1 MMRSGYGWLWLT
13 GLIAGA
19 FAVRTL
25 LLIDATALWSDEL
38 YSVGKSF
45 QASPAGLLEMLR
57 QDTHPP
63 LYYGLLWC
71 WGQLVGQSPV
81 SLRLLSWLAYVSG
94 GVVMVLQARA
104 LCSDRRMVM
113 PLAVLFA
120 FCSPYPVR
128 FAIEGKSYALLVL
141 LVALAWW
148 WRGKESS
155 IFYGIAVALAGL
167 THFYGLFLTLAAA
180 AWDGWQRRRRLMA
193 AALLGALPAVLWI
206 AHAAGYLF
214 SPRAGSW
221 IGAPEFALLEES
233 LARALGLWPLPKLL
247 LLALSFLM
255 LRRWGGLEPVPW
267 GDRRLLDRSGLI
279 PSVLMVLVV
288 VTVSFVKPLAFSRYF
303 VVLLPA
309 VVSTLAVLFGRFN
322 LNRNGRRWMA
332 VVLALMLTSWWGT
345 GFAELASGSGG
356 VREQDQFRLISQ
368 RAEGLTE
375 RFSPRSRLLN
385 LSDRMEL
392 SMGRISPPA
401 VPWMDHD
408 ALQKRLQTIPRPE
421 ELWLASSGPPPAL
434 KGKLK
439 PFLQLV
445 EQAGYLC
452 LDHSADLTHGRL
464 LQCRSTSRVLVP

>member
-1 MMRSGYGWLWLT
+1 M
-13 GLIAGA
+13 A
-19 FAVRTL
+19 
-25 LLIDATALWSDEL
+25 AL
-38 YSVGKSF
+38 
-45 QASPAGLLEMLR
+45 PA
-57 QDTHPP
+57 PP
-63 LYYGLLWC
+63 TKL
-71 WGQLVGQSPV
+71 PHHRR
-81 SLRLLSWLAYVSG
+81 LRLLSWLAYVSG

-148 WRGKESS
+148 WRRGGSCFS
-155 IFYGIAVALAGL
+155 YGTAVALAGL

-180 AWDGWQRRRRLMA
+180 AWDGWQGRWRLMT
-193 AALLGALPAVLWI
+193 AALLGASPALIWI
-206 AHAAGYLF
+206 AYAAGYLF
-214 SPRAGSW
+214 SSRAGSW
-221 IGAPEFALLEES
+221 IGPPEFALLEES

-247 LLALSFLM
+247 LLALIFLM

-267 GDRRLLDRSGLI
+267 GDRRLLDSSGLI
-279 PSVLMVLVV
+279 PSVLMVLAVV
-288 VTVSFVKPLAFSRYF
+288 AVSFVKPLAFSRYF

-322 LNRNGRRWMA
+322 LNRRGRRCLA
-332 VVLALMLTSWWGT
+332 AVLALMLTSWWGA
-345 GFAELASGSGG
+345 GFAELASGPGG
-356 VREQDQFRLISQ
+356 VREQDQFRMISQ

-401 VPWMDHD
+401 FPWMDHD
-408 ALQKRLQTIPRPE
+408 ALRKRLQTPPRPE
-421 ELWLASSGPPPAL
+421 QLWLATSGPPSAL
-434 KGKLK
+434 ESKLR
-439 PFLQLV
+439 PFQQLV
-445 EQAGYLC
+445 EQSGYRC
-452 LDHSADLTHGRL
+452 MDHSADLTHGRL
-464 LQCRSTSRVLVP
+464 LQCQSTSRGPGP

>member
-1 MMRSGYGWLWLT
+1 MMRFRHVRLWLA
-13 GLIAGA
+13 GAIAGA
-19 FAVRTL
+19 FALRAL

-45 QASPAGLLEMLR
+45 QASPAELLLMLR

-81 SLRLLSWLAYVSG
+81 TLRLLSWLAYVSG

-104 LCSDRRMVM
+104 LCPDRRMVM
-113 PLAVLFA
+113 PLAVLFS

-148 WRGKESS
+148 WRRKRSS
-155 IFYGIAVALAGL
+155 FLYGIAVALAGL
-167 THFYGLFLTLAAA
+167 THFYGLFITLSAA
-180 AWDGWQRRRRLMA
+180 AWDGCQRRTRLMA
-193 AALLGALPAVLWI
+193 AALLGALPALIWI
-206 AHAAGYLF
+206 AYAAGYLF

-221 IGAPEFALLEES
+221 IGPPEFSLLEDS
-233 LARALGLWPLPKLL
+233 LARALGIWPLPKLL
-247 LLALSFLM
+247 LLALTFWM

-267 GDRRLLDRSGLI
+267 GDMRLLDRSGLV
-279 PSVLMVLVV
+279 PSALMVLVV

-309 VVSTLAVLFGRFN
+309 LVTTLAVLCGRFRLN
-322 LNRNGRRWMA
+322 LSGRRWGA
-332 VVLALMLTSWWGT
+332 AVLAVMLTSWWAT
-345 GFAELASGSGG
+345 GFSELASGRGG
-356 VREQDQFRLISQ
+356 VREQDQFRMISQ

-392 SMGRISPPA
+392 SMGRISPPTA
-401 VPWMDHD
+401 PWMDHS
-408 ALQKRLQTIPRPE
+408 ALQERLQTLPRPE
-421 ELWLASSGPPPAL
+421 ELWLASSGPPTAL
-434 KGKLK
+434 QTKLK
-439 PFLQLV
+439 PFLQRV
-445 EQAGYLC
+445 EQAGYQC
-452 LDHSADLTHGRL
+452 RNRSVDLTHGRL
-464 LQCRSTSRVLVP
+464 LQCRSMSRVPVP

>member
-1 MMRSGYGWLWLT
+1 MMRSGHGWLWLAAV
-13 GLIAGA
+13 IAGA
-19 FAVRTL
+19 FALRTL
-25 LLIDATALWSDEL
+25 QLIDATALWSDEL

-45 QASPAGLLEMLR
+45 QASPVELLVMLR

-63 LYYGLLWC
+63 LYYALLWC

-104 LCSDRRMVM
+104 LCTGSRMVM

-148 WRGKESS
+148 WRRRGSAF
-155 IFYGIAVALAGL
+155 FYGMAVALAGL

-193 AALLGALPAVLWI
+193 AALLGALPALLWI
-206 AHAAGYLF
+206 VYAAGYLF

-221 IGAPEFALLEES
+221 IGAPEFSLLEDS
-233 LARALGLWPLPKLL
+233 LVRALGIWPLPKLL

-288 VTVSFVKPLAFSRYF
+288 VAVSFVKPLAFSRYF

-322 LNRNGRRWMA
+322 LNRNGRRCVA

-368 RAEGLTE
+368 RSEGLTD
-375 RFSPRSRLLN
+375 RYSPRSRLLN

-392 SMGRISPPA
+392 AMGRISPPK
-401 VPWMDHD
+401 VPWMDRD
-408 ALQKRLQTIPRPE
+408 ALQKRLKSIPRPE
-421 ELWLASSGPPPAL
+421 VLWLASSGPSQAL
-434 KGKLK
+434 ESKLR
-439 PFLQLV
+439 PFRQLV
-445 EQAGYLC
+445 EQAGYRC
-452 LDHSADLTHGRL
+452 LDHSPELSNGRL
-464 LQCRSTSRVLVP
+464 LQCRSTSRGPAP